1 MPKVRF
7 HKLAALVVLGAST
20 AWILTGEFSSVGSAQ
35 SENPPPPAA
44 GAAAEAPEAGKR
56 IVRTVGV
63 VTPPRREHARAIRI
77 SGTTEANRRSALASR
92 TAGIVA
98 ELPVKQGSTVKAGDI
113 VMRLDND
120 DKRSAIEMAT
130 AVLDQR
136 QAELKA
142 AERLASTGN
151 MAKLQLDGARAALAT
166 AQAQLDSAKAE
177 LERYVLRAPFDGLV
191 DRVSVEEGSAIAQ
204 SAQVATVLDLDP
216 ILAVGQVNEQDLDD
230 LKLGEAADV
239 RLVNGTSV
247 QGTLHYVSRDANA
260 QTRTY
265 GIEVSIPN
273 ADRSIPAGMT
283 TEITLRSDPVD
294 AVFLPRSVV
303 TLSQVGDLGIRI
315 VGPDNVVGFVPIDLI
330 DDTPNGLVLGGVP
343 KDARIIVAG
352 QDLVAEG
359 DTVNPVEAD
368 AETVR
373 RLIGEATGTTN

>member
-20 AWILTGEFSSVGSAQ
+20 AWILTGEFSSVGSARTDPQ
-35 SENPPPPAA
+35 PPAS
-44 GAAAEAPEAGKR
+44 GTPEAAPDTGQR
-56 IVRTVGV
+56 LVRTVGV

-98 ELPVKQGSTVKAGDI
+98 ELPVKQGSTVAAGDI
-113 VMRLDND
+113 VMRLDSE
-120 DKRSAIEMAT
+120 DKRSAVEMAT
-130 AVLDQR
+130 AVLAQR
-136 QAELKA
+136 QAELNA
-142 AERLASTGN
+142 AERLASSGN

-166 AQAQLDSAKAE
+166 ALAQLDSANAE
-177 LERYVLRAPFDGLV
+177 LEKYVLRAPFDGLV

-239 RLVNGTSV
+239 RLVNGTAV
-247 QGTLHYVSRDANA
+247 QGALRYVSRDANA

-303 TLSQVGDLGIRI
+303 TLSQAGDLGIRI
-315 VGPDNVVGFVPIDLI
+315 VGPDDKVGFVPIDLI
-330 DDTPNGLVLGGVP
+330 DDTPTGLVLGGVP

-373 RLIGEATGTTN
+373 RLIGEAMGTTN

>member
-35 SENPPPPAA
+35 SENPPPAA
-44 GAAAEAPEAGKR
+44 GAAAAPEAAQR

-77 SGTTEANRRSALASR
+77 SGTTEANRRSALAAR
-92 TAGIVA
+92 TAGIIA
-98 ELPVKQGSTVKAGDI
+98 ELPVRQGSTVSAGDI
-113 VMRLDND
+113 IMRLDSE
-120 DKRSAIEMAT
+120 DKRSAVEMAT
-130 AVLDQR
+130 AVLSQR
-136 QAELKA
+136 QAELDA
-142 AERLASTGN
+142 AERLATTGN
-151 MAKLQLDGARAALAT
+151 VARLQLDSARAALAT
-166 AQAQLDSAKAE
+166 AQAQLDSANAE
-177 LERYVLRAPFDGLV
+177 LEKYVLRAPFDGLV

-204 SAQVATVLDLDP
+204 GAQVATVLDLDP
-216 ILAVGQVNEQDLDD
+216 ILAIGEVNEQDLDD

-239 RLVNGTSV
+239 RLVNGSTV
-247 QGTLHYVSRDANA
+247 QGTLRYVSRDASA
-260 QTRTY
+260 QTRTF

-273 ADRSIPAGMT
+273 QDRAIPAGMT
-283 TEITLRSDPVD
+283 TEITLRSNPVD

-303 TLSQVGDLGIRI
+303 TLSQAGDLGIRI
-315 VGPDNVVGFVPIDLI
+315 VGPDNMVGFVPIDLI

-352 QDLVAEG
+352 QDLVTEG

-373 RLIGEATGTTN
+373 RLVGEAMGTTN

>member
-1 MPKVRF
+1 M
-7 HKLAALVVLGAST
+7 
-20 AWILTGEFSSVGSAQ
+20 
-35 SENPPPPAA
+35 
-44 GAAAEAPEAGKR
+44 
-56 IVRTVGV
+56 RTVGV

-98 ELPVKQGSTVKAGDI
+98 ELPVKQGATVSAGDI
-113 VMRLDND
+113 IMRLDSE
-120 DKRSAIEMAT
+120 DKRSAVEMAV
-130 AVLDQR
+130 AVLAQR
-136 QAELKA
+136 QAELNA

-151 MAKLQLDGARAALAT
+151 VAMLQLEGARATLAT

-177 LERYVLRAPFDGLV
+177 LEKYVLRAPFDGLV

-204 SAQVATVLDLDP
+204 GAQVATVLDLDP
-216 ILAVGQVNEQDLDD
+216 ILAIGQVNEQDLDN
-230 LKLGEAADV
+230 LKLGETADV
-239 RLVNGTSV
+239 RLVNGSIV
-247 QGTLHYVSRDANA
+247 QGNLRYVSRDASA

-265 GIEVSIPN
+265 GIEVSVPN

-303 TLSQVGDLGIRI
+303 TLSQAGDLGIRI
-315 VGPDNVVGFVPIDLI
+315 VGPDNKVGFVPIDLI
-330 DDTPNGLVLGGVP
+330 DDVPNGLVLGGVP
-343 KDARIIVAG
+343 RDARIIVAG

-359 DTVNPVEAD
+359 DTVTPVEAD

-373 RLIGEATGTTN
+373 RLVGEAMGTTN

>member
-1 MPKVRF
+1 MRF

-35 SENPPPPAA
+35 SENQPPVS
-44 GAAAEAPEAGKR
+44 APEGAPVSDQR
-56 IVRTVGV
+56 VVRTVGV
-63 VTPPRREHARAIRI
+63 VTPPRRDHARAIRI
-77 SGTTEANRRSALASR
+77 SGTTEANRRSALAAR

-98 ELPVKQGSTVKAGDI
+98 ELPVRQGSSVSAGDI
-113 VMRLDND
+113 VMRLDSE
-120 DKRSAIEMAT
+120 DKRSAVEMAT
-130 AVLDQR
+130 AVLAQR
-136 QAELKA
+136 QAELNA
-142 AERLASTGN
+142 AERLATTGN
-151 MAKLQLDGARAALAT
+151 VARLQLDGARAALAT
-166 AQAQLDSAKAE
+166 AQAQLDSANAE

-204 SAQVATVLDLDP
+204 SAQVAIVLDLDP
-216 ILAVGQVNEQDLDD
+216 ILAVGQVNERDLES
-230 LKLGEAADV
+230 LRIGEASEI
-239 RLVNGTSV
+239 RLVNGAV
-247 QGTLHYVSRDANA
+247 AQGTLRYVSRDASP

-265 GIEVSIPN
+265 GIEVSVPN
-273 ADRSIPAGMT
+273 PDRSFPAGMT

-303 TLSQVGDLGIRI
+303 TLSGAGDLGIRI
-315 VGPDNVVGFVPIDLI
+315 VGPDNKVGFVPIDLI
-330 DDTPNGLVLGGVP
+330 DDTPTGLVLGGVP

-368 AETVR
+368 AATVR

>member
-20 AWILTGEFSSVGSAQ
+20 AWILTGEFSSVGSARTEVQ
-35 SENPPPPAA
+35 PPASA
-44 GAAAEAPEAGKR
+44 TPTPAPDGAQR
-56 IVRTVGV
+56 LVRTVGV

-98 ELPVKQGSTVKAGDI
+98 ELPVKQGATVSAGDI
-113 VMRLDND
+113 VMRLDSE
-120 DKRSAIEMAT
+120 DKRSAVEMAT
-130 AVLDQR
+130 AVLAQR
-136 QAELKA
+136 QAELTA

-177 LERYVLRAPFDGLV
+177 LEKYVLRAPFDGLV

-204 SAQVATVLDLDP
+204 SALVATVLDLDP

-230 LKLGEAADV
+230 IKLGEIADI
-239 RLVNGTSV
+239 RLVNGTIV
-247 QGTLHYVSRDANA
+247 QGTLRYVSRDASA

-265 GIEVSIPN
+265 GIEVSVPN
-273 ADRSIPAGMT
+273 PDRSIPAGMT

-303 TLSQVGDLGIRI
+303 TLSQAGDLGIRI
-315 VGPDNVVGFVPIDLI
+315 VGPDNKVGFVPIDLI
-330 DDTPNGLVLGGVP
+330 DDTPTGLVLGGVP

-373 RLIGEATGTTN
+373 RLVGEAMGTTN

>member
-1 MPKVRF
+1 MRF

-35 SENPPPPAA
+35 SEDQPSVA
-44 GAAAEAPEAGKR
+44 APEGAPVADQR
-56 IVRTVGV
+56 VIRTVGV

-77 SGTTEANRRSALASR
+77 SGTTEANRRSALAAR

-98 ELPVKQGSTVKAGDI
+98 ELPVRQGSMVSAGDI
-113 VMRLDND
+113 VMRLDSE
-120 DKRSAIEMAT
+120 DKRSAVDMAT
-130 AVLDQR
+130 AVLAQR
-136 QAELKA
+136 QAELNA
-142 AERLASTGN
+142 SERLASTGN
-151 MAKLQLDGARAALAT
+151 VARLQLDGARAALAT
-166 AQAQLDSAKAE
+166 AQAQLDSANAE

-204 SAQVATVLDLDP
+204 SAQVAIVLDLDP
-216 ILAVGQVNEQDLDD
+216 ILAVGQVNERDLES
-230 LKLGEAADV
+230 LRIGEASEV
-239 RLVNGTSV
+239 RLVNGATV
-247 QGTLHYVSRDANA
+247 QGTLRYVSRDAST

-273 ADRSIPAGMT
+273 PDRSIPAGMT
-283 TEITLRSDPVD
+283 AEVTLRSDPVD

-303 TLSQVGDLGIRI
+303 TLSGAGDLGIRI
-315 VGPDNVVGFVPIDLI
+315 VGPDNKVGFVPIDLI
-330 DDTPNGLVLGGVP
+330 DDMPTGLVLGGVP

-368 AETVR
+368 AATVR

>member
-1 MPKVRF
+1 
-7 HKLAALVVLGAST
+7 
-20 AWILTGEFSSVGSAQ
+20 VGSARTEVQ
-35 SENPPPPAA
+35 PPASEA
-44 GAAAEAPEAGKR
+44 PAVAPEAGQR
-56 IVRTVGV
+56 LVRTVGV

-98 ELPVKQGSTVKAGDI
+98 ELPVKQGSTVAAGDI
-113 VMRLDND
+113 VMRLDSE
-120 DKRSAIEMAT
+120 DKRSAVEMAT
-130 AVLDQR
+130 AVLAQR
-136 QAELKA
+136 QAELNA

-166 AQAQLDSAKAE
+166 AQAQLDSANAE
-177 LERYVLRAPFDGLV
+177 LEKYVLRAPFDGLV

-216 ILAVGQVNEQDLDD
+216 ILAVGQVNEQDIDD

-239 RLVNGTSV
+239 RLVNGTAV
-247 QGTLHYVSRDANA
+247 RGALRYVSRDADA

-265 GIEVSIPN
+265 GIEVSVPN

-283 TEITLRSDPVD
+283 TEITLHSDPVD

-303 TLSQVGDLGIRI
+303 TLSQAGDLGIRT
-315 VGPDNVVGFVPIDLI
+315 VGPDNKVGFVPIDLI
-330 DDTPNGLVLGGVP
+330 DDTPTGLVLGGVP

-373 RLIGEATGTTN
+373 RLIGEAMGTTN

>member
-1 MPKVRF
+1 MPRVRF

-20 AWILTGEFSSVGSAQ
+20 AWIVTGEFSSVGSAQ
-35 SENPPPPAA
+35 SENPPAAA
-44 GAAAEAPEAGKR
+44 GVPAGVPDAGQR

-77 SGTTEANRRSALASR
+77 SGTTEANRRSALAAR

-98 ELPVKQGSTVKAGDI
+98 ELPVRQGSTISSGDI
-113 VMRLDND
+113 IMSLDSE
-120 DKRSAIEMAT
+120 DKRSAVEMAT
-130 AVLDQR
+130 AVLAQR
-136 QAELKA
+136 QAELNA

-151 MAKLQLDGARAALAT
+151 VAMLQLEGARATLAT

-177 LERYVLRAPFDGLV
+177 LEKYVLRAPFDGLV

-204 SAQVATVLDLDP
+204 GAQVATVLDLDP
-216 ILAVGQVNEQDLDD
+216 ILAIGQVNEQDLDD
-230 LKLGEAADV
+230 LKLGETADV
-239 RLVNGTSV
+239 RLVNGTTV
-247 QGTLHYVSRDANA
+247 QGALRYVSRDANA

-265 GIEVSIPN
+265 GIEVSVPN

-303 TLSQVGDLGIRI
+303 TLSQAGDLGIRI
-315 VGPDNVVGFVPIDLI
+315 VGPDNKVGFVPIDLI
-330 DDTPNGLVLGGVP
+330 DDTQTGLVLGGVP

-359 DTVNPVEAD
+359 ETVNPVEAD

-373 RLIGEATGTTN
+373 RLVGEAMGTTN